1 MPLEIPSGANTVMK
15 VSSPPTGWVKTN
27 TFNLNVLRVVT
38 GTASSGGS
46 IDYSNVFIQHT
57 ASTTSI
63 SGTAGGVSLTA
74 PQLPLHTHRY
84 PTLSTTARFQLP
96 GPGLSNI
103 QWSGNPGQIS
113 GNTGVSDSHSHTA
126 TVTSGSVTSP
136 SNIDMRVKYVDTIIV
151 QRS

>member
-1 MPLEIPSGANTVMK
+1 MPSNWNIPQRVIVYMVDDLIGDGA
-15 VSSPPTGWVKTN
+15 VSFTIATG
-27 TFNLNVLRVVT
+27 
-38 GTASSGGS
+38 
-46 IDYSNVFIQHT
+46 T